1 MNGWRAALRIA
12 WREALRSRG
21 RSALVVALILV
32 PVAALSFTAVV
43 FDSTELTP
51 SEDAARRMGAAEAL
65 ISWPY
70 RGPVIQEPTKDRAI
84 PQGNAEGPDPSEER
98 LRSLLPGTEL
108 VPVERGGVNIRT
120 TAGVGRADV
129 RMLDLGNPLT
139 KGMITVLEGRPATTA
154 SEIALSRRAM
164 TRTGATLDG
173 TVTAEDGRTF
183 TVVGVIEDPNRL
195 DDTTVVALPGTF
207 DQADRSWL
215 VTTPIDWAKVKDL
228 NRSGI
233 AVLSRSVLHNL
244 PSAADRYPQ
253 LPDSNEITAD
263 ILVLFAGLAVLEMSL
278 LAGSAMAVGARR
290 RKRDLALISAV
301 GGAPGHVRRIVL
313 ADGVVVGVL
322 AALGGL
328 ALGVLA
334 AVLTRPLVEWIV
346 AERFG
351 AQRFFPSA
359 LAALALLAVVT
370 GVLAALVPAWI
381 SSRQDVVTALAG
393 RRGITRSR
401 RRWLVLGLILIA
413 AGAITGVLSAISM
426 QVVGIL
432 SALILTEVGLVL
444 CTPALLGL
452 LAKTGRWL
460 PVALRI
466 ALRDASRNRTAAAP
480 AISAVMAAVI
490 GAMIVSV
497 MLTSQAEQDANR
509 LAGNMGDVSVY
520 RPDDLSQSNTNTTV
534 PASVATAIR
543 NAMPVA
549 ETHEIKLLAC
559 DGGPCFAHIR
569 PPADRECPY
578 SLDVLH
584 REPTEAEQQSALADQ
599 RCAGVNQAHRYF
611 GTVTSPNGFLAVAPP
626 EAAKSLLHLQP
637 EDVAATETALRQGK
651 IVVNDHSLVSGD
663 QVLLAT
669 GTQATT
675 TPAPGRAIPQRLK
688 APLAMMTEETARSL
702 GFKVSAFTTYATTT
716 RIPTESEQDALTAAL
731 GGEYEVQVVRPTE
744 SDDQQALGIL
754 GLVAGIIT
762 LAAAALAT
770 GLAAADGRKDL
781 TTLAAVGAS
790 PTLRKLLSLSQA
802 GVIAG
807 IGGLLGTAAG
817 VGSALALL
825 AALNVG
831 YATHWPQPELN
842 PLTIPW
848 PNVLISLLVVPAVAM
863 LGAALFTRS
872 RLPIERRE

>member
-1 MNGWRAALRIA
+1 MNAWRAALRIA
-12 WREALRSRG
+12 WREARRSRG

-43 FDSTELTP
+43 FDSTNLTP
-51 SEDAARRMGAAEAL
+51 TEDAARRMGTSEAL

-70 RGPVIQEPTKDRAI
+70 RGPVIQQPTRDSAI
-84 PQGNAEGPDPSEER
+84 PLGNAEGPDPSEER
-98 LRSLLPGTEL
+98 LKALLPGTKL
-108 VPVERGGVNIRT
+108 IPVERSGVNIRT
-120 TAGVGRADV
+120 TAGVGRAGV
-129 RMLDLGNPLT
+129 RMLDLNDPLT
-139 KGMITVLEGRPATTA
+139 KGMITVLEGRPATTNT
-154 SEIALSRRAM
+154 EIALSRKAM
-164 TRTGATLDG
+164 TRTGAQLGGSLT
-173 TVTAEDGRTF
+173 TEDGRTF

-215 VTTPIDWAKVKDL
+215 ATTPIDWAKVKEL
-228 NRSGI
+228 NKSGI
-233 AVLSRSVLHNL
+233 AVLSRTVLHNL
-244 PSAADRYPQ
+244 PSAADSYPQ
-253 LPDSNEITAD
+253 FPDSGELTAD
-263 ILVLFAGLAVLEMSL
+263 ILVLVAGLAVLEMSL

-301 GGAPGHVRRIVL
+301 GGAPTHVRRIVL

-322 AALGGL
+322 AALGGV

-334 AVLTRPLVEWIV
+334 AVSTRPLVEWILT
-346 AERFG
+346 ERFG
-351 AQRFFPSA
+351 AQRFFPAA
-359 LAALALLAVVT
+359 LAGLALLAVIT
-370 GVLAALVPAWI
+370 GVLSALVPAWI

-401 RRWLVLGLILIA
+401 RRWLILGLILIA
-413 AGAITGVLSAISM
+413 AGITTGIFSAISM

-432 SALILTEVGLVL
+432 LALILAEVGLVL

-452 LAKTGRWL
+452 LAKAGRWL

-490 GAMIVSV
+490 GALIVSV
-497 MLTSQAEQDANR
+497 ILTSQGEQDAAR
-509 LAGNMGDVSVY
+509 IAGNMGDVSVY
-520 RPDDLSQSNTNTTV
+520 RLDDLSKSNTTTI
-534 PASVATAIR
+534 PPSVATAIR
-543 NAMPVA
+543 NTMPAA

-578 SLDVLH
+578 SLDVLL
-584 REPTEAEQQSALADQ
+584 REPTEAEEKSALADQ
-599 RCAGVNQAHRYF
+599 RCTGVNRAHRYF
-611 GTVTSPNGFLAVAPP
+611 GTFTSPHGFLAVVPP

-637 EDVAATETALRQGK
+637 DDVPAAETALRDGK
-651 IVVNDHSLVSGD
+651 IVVNDPNLVSNN

-669 GTQATT
+669 GTRSTTIPASGHAT
-675 TPAPGRAIPQRLK
+675 PQRQK
-688 APLAMMTEETARSL
+688 APLALMTEETAKSL
-702 GFKVSAFTTYATTT
+702 GFKVSTFTMYATTT
-716 RIPTESEQDALTAAL
+716 RMPTESEQDALTAAL
-731 GGEYEVQVVRPTE
+731 GGEYEVHVDRPTE

-762 LAAAALAT
+762 LAATALAT

-790 PTLRKLLSLSQA
+790 PSLRKLLSLSQA

-807 IGGLLGTAAG
+807 TGGFLGTAAG

-831 YATHWPQPELN
+831 YENHWPQPELN